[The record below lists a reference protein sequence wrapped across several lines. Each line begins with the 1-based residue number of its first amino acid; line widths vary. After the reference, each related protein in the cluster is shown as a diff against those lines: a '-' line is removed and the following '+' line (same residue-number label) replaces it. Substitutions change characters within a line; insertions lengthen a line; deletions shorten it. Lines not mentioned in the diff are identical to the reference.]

1 MTQDNRR
8 PFSRDTGEGLPNR
21 GDREYKGP
29 KARRALKCPEKH
41 MAVEYI
47 RLGSLIYKVSWRNTT
62 RHTVPSSGNLCDCHP
77 THRNPQHTLREIPS
91 FKQIISKSNQ

>member
-8 PFSRDTGEGLPNR
+8 PFSRIQEKALQTEGT
-21 GDREYKGP
+21 ECKGP
-29 KARRALKCPEKH
+29 KARRTLKCPEKH

-62 RHTVPSSGNLCDCHP
+62 GHTVPSSGNLCDCHP